1 MTVTIKPPQQRLRR
15 LRNHPSFRDMVQEH
29 RVSISDLV
37 LPVFV
42 KAGITEPQSITAMP
56 GHAQWPI
63 EKLDQEITEIVELG
77 IPAVMLFGIPA
88 YKDSCGSAA
97 LLQDGVVQ
105 QAVRRIKQLAPDLF
119 VITDLCFC
127 EYTDHGHCGLLA
139 SEKPGDVDN
148 DATLPLLAQQA
159 ISHAEAGADMIAP
172 SGMMDGMVAAI
183 RSGIDHANFSHL
195 PIMSYAVKYASSL
208 YEPFREAAEG
218 TPQQGDR
225 RGYQMNPANASI
237 GIREAQ
243 QDVAEGA
250 DCLMVKPGGLYLDMV
265 QRLKQRFTGVP
276 LAVYQVSGE
285 FAMIKAAA
293 EQGCVNE
300 FAMMQESLVSMKRAG
315 ADMIITYFAKSMARF
330 LRQS

>member
-1 MTVTIKPPQQRLRR
+1 MSAMRKY
-15 LRNHPSFRDMVQEH
+15 
-29 RVSISDLV
+29 
-37 LPVFV
+37 LP
-42 KAGITEPQSITAMP
+42 T
-56 GHAQWPI
+56 
-63 EKLDQEITEIVELG
+63 
-77 IPAVMLFGIPA
+77 
-88 YKDSCGSAA
+88 
-97 LLQDGVVQ
+97 
-105 QAVRRIKQLAPDLF
+105 
-119 VITDLCFC
+119 
-127 EYTDHGHCGLLA
+127 
-139 SEKPGDVDN
+139 
-148 DATLPLLAQQA
+148 
-159 ISHAEAGADMIAP
+159 
-172 SGMMDGMVAAI
+172 GMMDGMVAAI
-183 RSGIDHANFSHL
+183 RSGLDHANFSHL

-208 YEPFREAAEG
+208 YDPFREAAEG

-265 QRLKQRFTGVP
+265 QRLKQRFAGVP

-315 ADMIITYFAKSMARF
+315 ADMIITYFAKSMAAL
-330 LRQS
+330 LRKL